1 MGFWITALPE
11 PFATGRG
18 LAPAGSSKQ
27 TTAAPFV
34 GAAVAFVKKATTGY
48 AGGHK
53 EIHLWMEK
61 ENLR

>member
-1 MGFWITALPE
+1 MIIP
-11 PFATGRG
+11 RG
-18 LAPAGSSKQ
+18 QRLRGMIR
-27 TTAAPFV
+27 
-34 GAAVAFVKKATTGY
+34 FVKKATTGY